1 MISVCTLGSFT
12 SIKSLCIF
20 NSVTTSATV
29 TAIARP
35 TSAQDIQECEVGLL
49 AEGPRVLYEVV
60 LEGQE
65 EAESVTTVSTIAPR
79 CPGSSLQPEDS

>member
-1 MISVCTLGSFT
+1 MRSFT

-35 TSAQDIQECEVGLL
+35 TSAQDVQESEVGLL
-49 AEGPRVLYEVV
+49 GERPRVLDEVV
-60 LEGQE
+60 LEGKE
-65 EAESVTTVSTIAPR
+65 EAESVTTVSPIPTR
-79 CPGSSLQPEDS
+79 CPGSSLQQPEVLIKT